1 MGTSPDY
8 FNRLME
14 RAETRIATIT
24 VDAESVDK
32 MRIELRDAG
41 ITESVIFPDLDGLG
55 CELKQLW
62 AERLR
67 ETS

>member
-1 MGTSPDY
+1 MGSTPDF
-8 FNRLME
+8 FNRLIE
-14 RAETRIATIT
+14 QVETRIATIT
-24 VDAESVDK
+24 VVAESVAK

-55 CELKQLW
+55 RELKQLW

-67 ETS
+67 DLS